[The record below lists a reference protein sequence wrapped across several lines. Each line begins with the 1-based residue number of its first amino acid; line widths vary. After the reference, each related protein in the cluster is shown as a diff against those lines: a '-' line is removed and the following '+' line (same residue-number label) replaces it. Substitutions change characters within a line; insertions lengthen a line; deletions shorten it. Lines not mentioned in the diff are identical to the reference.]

1 MIDCLCFLC
10 FFSFFK
16 SYSKKVDFIK
26 KWLVKYSHYA
36 INITL
41 LPTQNCFQRQ
51 TENKRY
57 ILLRINPSICRTLFF
72 IIIASFQGLSSLF
85 YNLQE
90 IPVVQRLGL
99 HRGMSLIPGREPR
112 YYGQC
117 GTDKK
122 NKRKLSVLVV
132 SNITER

>member
-1 MIDCLCFLC
+1 MLFFSGSAHFRYIFNNIVFLGISYSILIFVVTLVFLIPMIGCLCFLS
-10 FFSFFK
+10 FFFFFK
-16 SYSKKVDFIK
+16 SYSKKVDCIK

-72 IIIASFQGLSSLF
+72 IIIASFQGLPLLF
-85 YNLQE
+85 YNLQKISCE
-90 IPVVQRLGL
+90 Q
-99 HRGMSLIPGREPR
+99 
-112 YYGQC
+112 
-117 GTDKK
+117 
-122 NKRKLSVLVV
+122 
-132 SNITER
+132 